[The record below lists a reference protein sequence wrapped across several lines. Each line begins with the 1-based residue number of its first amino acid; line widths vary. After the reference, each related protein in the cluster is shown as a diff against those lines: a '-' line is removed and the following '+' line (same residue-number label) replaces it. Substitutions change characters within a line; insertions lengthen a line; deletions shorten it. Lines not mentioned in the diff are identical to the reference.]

1 MATMIDYEAIIT
13 STHTITLYGEPRDYT
28 LHLEIA
34 IEDHATGEI
43 TTTASS
49 EDWPRFDEVFPRH
62 RWPEA
67 IFAGK
72 HHEAR
77 WDVPEEFT
85 TAIQEAIEEEIAILI
100 DEYDLPGERAKISGM
115 RLTREEGIMLTR
127 SGVEMALRDYAS
139 LLEDMEG

>member
-1 MATMIDYEAIIT
+1 MIDYGAIIT
-13 STHTITLYGEPRDYT
+13 STHAITLYGEPRDYS
-28 LHLEIA
+28 LHLGIA
-34 IEDHATGEI
+34 IEDHATGDI

-49 EDWPRFDEVFPRH
+49 EDWPLFDEVFPRH

-85 TAIQEAIEEEIAILI
+85 AAIQEAIEAEVNILI
-100 DEYDLPGERAKISGM
+100 DEYDLPGERSKISGM
-115 RLTREEGIMLTR
+115 WLTREEGIMLTR
-127 SGVEMALRDYAS
+127 DGVDMSLRAYSD
-139 LLEDMEG
+139 LLDEMEG